1 MNPILFAPTE
11 TSFNTNGI
19 GVLSDAVSCTVT
31 EERNGAFE
39 LEMQYPVTGAHY
51 AAIARRCLLLA
62 KPDPVSDA
70 QPFRIYRITRPMGG
84 VVTVYAAHISYD
96 LSGIPV
102 SPFTASSA
110 PAAMAALSANAA
122 VACPFTFW
130 TDKETSAAMTVPAPA
145 SIRSLLGGSEGSLLD
160 VYGGEYAF
168 DRFTVRLY
176 GQRGADRGVSI
187 RYGKNLTDLTQEENC
202 QSVYT
207 GCYPYW
213 AGQDGALVTLPEKL
227 LAAEGTYDFVKILPL
242 DLSGE
247 WQEAPTPDALRTRA
261 AAYMKA
267 NRIGTP
273 KVSLTVRFAQL
284 EQTEEYKGTALL
296 ERVLLCD
303 TVAVEFPALG
313 VTAAAKCVKTVYDCL
328 LERYDRVELGDA
340 RATIADTVAEQNA
353 AIAQKPDKTFVQA
366 AVDSATAQIT
376 GNKGGYVVLHSS
388 TGAKEPDEV
397 LIMDTPDIATATRV
411 WRWNKAGL
419 GYSSTGYNGPYGLAM
434 TQDGAIVA
442 DFITTGTLNAALI
455 KAGVLQDKTGKVFKL
470 DLDAGTL
477 EADFS
482 SLKIAGRSA
491 EEIAQ
496 EKADAVS
503 KDLSDYKAAV
513 QKTVDDLQGQIDGS
527 ITTWFYPYDPAPDNL
542 PASGWASDAEKEN
555 HAGDL
560 FYNTGTGK
568 AYRWALVGGLW
579 RWLLIEDTDVTK
591 ALASAQKAQDTAD
604 GKRRNFLTQ
613 PQPPYDA
620 GDLWSQQTGEL
631 LVCKTAKAAGAAFD
645 ASDWTGAA
653 DYSAQA
659 GEAAAEKINAITQQ
673 DIFNKLTNNG
683 AMKGLYMQDG
693 NLYINADYIQSGTI
707 RAGLVSASG
716 DGGSVILSNGAV
728 YVRDQNGYN
737 RFVMFYD
744 AASGNC
750 IFRMRDITGAWC
762 GDLTGYRENDIG
774 MVQLNLSSNG
784 FFRTARIQTG
794 EIAVSNGKMFS
805 NMYRDLDG
813 NSFCYKDGSSRV
825 GCFEK
830 MAISGGAAQ
839 NVEWVWDTSISRY
852 VLCTAT

>member
-1 MNPILFAPTE
+1 MNPILFAPAETE
-11 TSFNTNGI
+11 FTSNGM
-19 GVLSDAVSCTVT
+19 GVLSDAVGCIVT

-39 LEMQYPVTGAHY
+39 LEMQYPVTGVHY
-51 AAIARRCLLLA
+51 GHIARRCLLLA
-62 KPDPVSDA
+62 KPNPVDDA

-102 SPFTASSA
+102 SPFTAASA

-130 TDKETSAAMTVPAPA
+130 TDKETAAAMTVPTPA
-145 SIRSLLGGSEGSLLD
+145 SIRSLLGGSEGSILD

-213 AGQDGALVTLPEKL
+213 AGQDGALVTLPEKI

-303 TVAVEFPALG
+303 TVNVEFPALG
-313 VTAAAKCVKTVYDCL
+313 VSATAKCVKTVYDCL
-328 LERYDRVELGDA
+328 LDRYDRVELGDA

-442 DFITTGTLNAALI
+442 DFITTGTLNAIDIEGVTI
-455 KAGVLQDKTGKVFKL
+455 KGSEF
-470 DLDAGTL
+470 
-477 EADFS
+477 FS
-482 SLKIAGRSA
+482 LGAIGEWLRMQNGIISGGMI
-491 EEIAQ
+491 
-496 EKADAVS
+496 
-503 KDLSDYKAAV
+503 
-513 QKTVDDLQGQIDGS
+513 VDG
-527 ITTWFYPYDPAPDNL
+527 
-542 PASGWASDAEKEN
+542 AEKEWGRIDYDYRYGADRALTHN
-555 HAGDL
+555 APHLALLANDL
-560 FYNTGTGK
+560 LTCSYN
-568 AYRWALVGGLW
+568 A
-579 RWLLIEDTDVTK
+579 
-591 ALASAQKAQDTAD
+591 
-604 GKRRNFLTQ
+604 
-613 PQPPYDA
+613 
-620 GDLWSQQTGEL
+620 
-631 LVCKTAKAAGAAFD
+631 D
-645 ASDWTGAA
+645 ASSVTAYKGQTRGITLMQ
-653 DYSAQA
+653 SANY
-659 GEAAAEKINAITQQ
+659 EKYEFDCIT
-673 DIFNKLTNNG
+673 DISV
-683 AMKGLYMQDG
+683 DG
-693 NLYINADYIQSGTI
+693 NNIKWTTAHISIPYVSGFNYYTTQY
-707 RAGLVSASG
+707 V
-716 DGGSVILSNGAV
+716 NG
-728 YVRDQNGYN
+728 
-737 RFVMFYD
+737 
-744 AASGNC
+744 
-750 IFRMRDITGAWC
+750 I
-762 GDLTGYRENDIG
+762 
-774 MVQLNLSSNG
+774 MVTQ
-784 FFRTARIQTG
+784 
-794 EIAVSNGKMFS
+794 
-805 NMYRDLDG
+805 
-813 NSFCYKDGSSRV
+813 
-825 GCFEK
+825 
-830 MAISGGAAQ
+830 
-839 NVEWVWDTSISRY
+839 
-852 VLCTAT
+852 

>member
-1 MNPILFAPTE
+1 MNPILFPPTE

-39 LEMQYPVTGAHY
+39 LEMQYPVTGVHY
-51 AAIARRCLLLA
+51 AAVARRCLLLA

-102 SPFTASSA
+102 SPFTAASA

-130 TDKETSAAMTVPAPA
+130 TDKETAAAMTVPAPA

-213 AGQDGALVTLPEKL
+213 AGQDGALVTLPEKI

-303 TVAVEFPALG
+303 TVNVEFPELG
-313 VTAAAKCVKTVYDCL
+313 VSASAKCVKTVYDCL

-419 GYSSTGYNGPYGLAM
+419 GYSGTGYNGPYGLAM

-442 DFITTGTLNAALI
+442 DFITTGTLNAIDIEGVTI
-455 KAGVLQDKTGKVFKL
+455 KGSEF
-470 DLDAGTL
+470 
-477 EADFS
+477 FS
-482 SLKIAGRSA
+482 LGAIGEWLRMQNGIISGGM
-491 EEIAQ
+491 
-496 EKADAVS
+496 V
-503 KDLSDYKAAV
+503 
-513 QKTVDDLQGQIDGS
+513 TDG
-527 ITTWFYPYDPAPDNL
+527 
-542 PASGWASDAEKEN
+542 AEKEWGRIDYDYRYGADRALTHN
-555 HAGDL
+555 APHLALLANDL
-560 FYNTGTGK
+560 LTGSYN
-568 AYRWALVGGLW
+568 A
-579 RWLLIEDTDVTK
+579 
-591 ALASAQKAQDTAD
+591 
-604 GKRRNFLTQ
+604 
-613 PQPPYDA
+613 
-620 GDLWSQQTGEL
+620 
-631 LVCKTAKAAGAAFD
+631 D
-645 ASDWTGAA
+645 ASSVTAYKGQTRGITLLQ
-653 DYSAQA
+653 SANY
-659 GEAAAEKINAITQQ
+659 EKYEFDCIT
-673 DIFNKLTNNG
+673 DIST
-683 AMKGLYMQDG
+683 DG
-693 NLYINADYIQSGTI
+693 NNITWTTAHVSIPYVSGFNYYTTQY
-707 RAGLVSASG
+707 V
-716 DGGSVILSNGAV
+716 NG
-728 YVRDQNGYN
+728 
-737 RFVMFYD
+737 
-744 AASGNC
+744 
-750 IFRMRDITGAWC
+750 I
-762 GDLTGYRENDIG
+762 
-774 MVQLNLSSNG
+774 MVTQ
-784 FFRTARIQTG
+784 
-794 EIAVSNGKMFS
+794 
-805 NMYRDLDG
+805 
-813 NSFCYKDGSSRV
+813 
-825 GCFEK
+825 
-830 MAISGGAAQ
+830 
-839 NVEWVWDTSISRY
+839 
-852 VLCTAT
+852 